1 MSLRPLLALSWRESR
16 FARRRLLLFL
26 SSITLGVAALV
37 ATQSFAANM
46 EQGVRDQARGFLGA
60 DLSITSNRPFGPRTT
75 ALLDSLRRARVPV
88 ARVTAFASMA
98 LAERTGGARL
108 AQVRAT
114 EPGYPFYGDIV
125 TAPADAW
132 GRLHAGRHAL
142 VDPALLTAL
151 DARVGDVLSLGEGR
165 FTIIGTLE
173 KVPGS
178 VGVGALFAPR
188 VYIPARHLEET
199 QLIRFGSRADHEA
212 YVRIPAPRAEAV
224 ADGHRGALR
233 GERVRMETAGEQ
245 QQDINRALGRLG
257 SFLGLVGTFA
267 LLLGGI
273 GVASAMGAYMAQKRD
288 TVATLRCLGATA
300 PQVITVYLVQAVVMG
315 FIGAALGTVIGLG
328 VQWVLP
334 RLLADL
340 LPVEVET
347 SLSWP
352 AVATGIGIGVWIA
365 AAFALLPLIATR
377 RISPLQAIRR
387 RVEDDGTERRDA
399 WTWAGWALLAA
410 SIVALILFQAGE
422 VRTGLGFAGGVA
434 GTLLALWL
442 SAWLVTKAARRAPT
456 RGVSYPARQGIA
468 NLYRPGNQTRVVVL
482 ALGFG
487 VFLLAVVY
495 LVQSNLLRP
504 LRVDAQS
511 QGNLLLFD
519 VQQDQEAGV
528 TGILAQGGTQVLQ
541 RAPIIPM
548 RIQAI
553 NGVPAS
559 RLAPD
564 SRGGDDDAAADSAEE
579 DGTERRGNGPPGD
592 GDAPEGWAVR
602 REYRSTYRDTLVDS
616 EQLLR
621 GRMWRPGQ
629 GGPGRDGVA
638 QVSMDVAVAEDLK
651 VDVGDI
657 ITWDVQGVRIR
668 TRITSIREVD
678 WQRLEPNFFAVFPTE
693 VLNAAPQTWVML
705 ARAPGADAR
714 AVAQRDVVRRYSNVA
729 VLDLTAI
736 QAALDEVLGRV
747 AAVIRFLA
755 AFSVATGFVVLL
767 GAVLTGRLQ
776 RIRESVLLRT
786 LGATR
791 RQVARVL
798 LAEYLT
804 LGLLASLAGILL
816 AVGAGWALAKW
827 LFEVEYAVPV
837 LPLLW
842 LTLGVTALS
851 AAVGLMA
858 SREVFRH
865 TPLEALREE

>member
-1 MSLRPLLALSWRESR
+1 MNLRPLLALSWRESR

-46 EQGVRDQARGFLGA
+46 EQGVRDQARALQGA
-60 DLSITSNRPFGPRTT
+60 DLSITSNRPFGPKT
-75 ALLDSLRRARVPV
+75 AAVLDSLRRARVPV

-114 EPGYPFYGDIV
+114 EPGFPFYGEIV

-132 GRLHAGRHAL
+132 GRLHSGRNAL

-151 DARVGDVLSLGEGR
+151 DARIGDAVQLGEGR

-188 VYIPARHLEET
+188 VYIPARYLAET
-199 QLIRFGSRADHEA
+199 QLIRFGSRADYEA
-212 YVRIPAPRAEAV
+212 YVRIPAAQAEALASGHRAEF
-224 ADGHRGALR
+224 RT
-233 GERVRMETAGEQ
+233 ERVQAETAADQ
-245 QQDINRALGRLG
+245 QRDLDRALGRLG
-257 SFLGLVGTFA
+257 SFLALVGTFA

-273 GVASAMGAYMAQKRD
+273 GVASSMSAYMAQKRD

-300 PQVITVYLVQAVVMG
+300 PQVIVLYLMQAVVMG
-315 FIGAALGTVIGLG
+315 LIGASLGTLIGLG

-347 SLSWP
+347 ALSWP
-352 AVATGIGIGVWIA
+352 AVAMGIGIGVWIA

-377 RISPLQAIRR
+377 SISPLQAIRR
-387 RVEDDGTERRDA
+387 RVEVEEAPKRDA
-399 WTWAGWALLAA
+399 WTMGAWTLLAA
-410 SIVALILFQAGE
+410 SIVALILFQAGDL
-422 VRTGLGFAGGVA
+422 RTGLGFAGGVA
-434 GTLLALWL
+434 GTLGALWA
-442 SAWLVTKAARRAPT
+442 SAWLATWAARRIQLRALGYPT
-456 RGVSYPARQGIA
+456 RQGIA
-468 NLYRPGNQTRVVVL
+468 NLHRPGNQTRVVVL

-487 VFLLAVVY
+487 VFLLTVVY
-495 LVQSNLLRP
+495 LMQSNLLRP
-504 LRVDAQS
+504 LQVNAGS

-519 VQQDQEAGV
+519 VQQDQEPGV
-528 TGILAQGGTQVLQ
+528 DSILSRGGTRVLQ
-541 RAPIIPM
+541 KAPIIPM
-548 RIQAI
+548 RIAAI
-553 NGVPAS
+553 NGVSAA
-559 RLAPD
+559 RLAPTAY
-564 SRGGDDDAAADSAEE
+564 GGDEPDSAGGGEG
-579 DGTERRGNGPPGD
+579 DGTEREGNGPPGD

-616 EQLLR
+616 EVVLR
-621 GRMWRPGQ
+621 GRMWAPGQ
-629 GGPGRDGVA
+629 GGAGRDGLA
-638 QVSMDVAVAEDLK
+638 QVSMDISVAEDLK
-651 VDVGDI
+651 VDVGDVV
-657 ITWDVQGVRIR
+657 TWDVQGVRIR
-668 TRITSIREVD
+668 TRVTSIREVD
-678 WQRLEPNFFAVFPTE
+678 WQRLEPNFFAVFPSE
-693 VLNAAPQTWVML
+693 VLDAAPQTWVML
-705 ARAPGADAR
+705 ARAPDAAAR

-729 VLDLTAI
+729 VLDLTAV
-736 QAALDEVLGRV
+736 QEALDEVLGRV

-755 AFSVATGFVVLL
+755 AFSVVTGFVVLL
-767 GAVLTGRLQ
+767 GAILTGRLQ

-791 RQVARVL
+791 RQIARVL
-798 LAEYLT
+798 LAEYLA

-816 AVGAGWALAKW
+816 AAVGGWALAKW
-827 LFEVEYAVPV
+827 LFEVDYAVPV
-837 LPLLW
+837 LPLVW
-842 LTLGVTALS
+842 LALAVTALS
-851 AAVGLMA
+851 AAVGLLA